1 MSVIHK
7 FNIFEKMYDILIIL
21 VDFCS
26 NFLWF
31 WLIFWQTDPDP
42 QQWFIYSSENILKF
56 IFISLSIPFVFCMS
70 VHRQYMF
77 LFSFTSSNF
86 FDVFLYLFFTS
97 FLLRMYVFFLRFLF
111 YVCMYFFLRF
121 LFYVCMYLFYSSF
134 LRMYVFFLRFLFYVC
149 MYFFFNV
156 RSFTYIF
163 LFFLRNISTLD
174 HKTFSVL

>member
-1 MSVIHK
+1 
-7 FNIFEKMYDILIIL
+7 MYDILIIL

-111 YVCMYFFLRF
+111 YVCMYFF
-121 LFYVCMYLFYSSF
+121 YSSF

-149 MYFFFNV
+149 MYFFL
-156 RSFTYIF
+156 T
-163 LFFLRNISTLD
+163 
-174 HKTFSVL
+174 SVLLRIYFYFF

>member
-97 FLLRMYVFFLRFLF
+97 FLLRMYVFFFTFSL
-111 YVCMYFFLRF
+111 
-121 LFYVCMYLFYSSF
+121 
-134 LRMYVFFLRFLFYVC
+134 LRMYV
-149 MYFFFNV
+149 
-156 RSFTYIF
+156 SF
-163 LFFLRNISTLD
+163 LFFFFTYVCIFF
-174 HKTFSVL
+174 TFSFLRIYFYFF

>member
-1 MSVIHK
+1 
-7 FNIFEKMYDILIIL
+7 MYDILIIL

-111 YVCMYFFLRF
+111 YVCMYFF
-121 LFYVCMYLFYSSF
+121 YSSF

>member
-111 YVCMYFFLRF
+111 YVCMYFF
-121 LFYVCMYLFYSSF
+121 YSSF

-163 LFFLRNISTLD
+163 LFF
-174 HKTFSVL
+174 

>member
-1 MSVIHK
+1 
-7 FNIFEKMYDILIIL
+7 MYDILIIL

-77 LFSFTSSNF
+77 LFFLHLPIFWCFFISFFYVFSFTY
-86 FDVFLYLFFTS
+86 VCIFFTFS
-97 FLLRMYVFFLRFLF
+97 LLRMYVFFLFF
-111 YVCMYFFLRF
+111 FFTYVCIFFTF
-121 LFYVCMYLFYSSF
+121 SF
-134 LRMYVFFLRFLFYVC
+134 NVC

-163 LFFLRNISTLD
+163 LFFLIRVGSSRHFYNN
-174 HKTFSVL
+174 F